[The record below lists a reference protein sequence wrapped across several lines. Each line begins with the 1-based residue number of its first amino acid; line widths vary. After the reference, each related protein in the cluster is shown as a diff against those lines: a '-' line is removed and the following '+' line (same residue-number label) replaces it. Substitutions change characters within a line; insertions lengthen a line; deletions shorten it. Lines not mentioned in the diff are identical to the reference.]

1 MLSRQG
7 FAHSTAIDS
16 SPVSATIRQEVITEE
31 GNLSDDETQRP
42 GNIDADLPPCL
53 CIDNNAPLLNVLWG
67 TANVIDD
74 VSPAEIGY
82 IRMTQNKLVL
92 SALGKKTKDAVKVP
106 FVLTL

>member
-1 MLSRQG
+1 MLSLQG

-16 SPVSATIRQEVITEE
+16 SPASATIRQEVITEE

-42 GNIDADLPPCL
+42 GNIEYGCWLTHASASINGPF
-53 CIDNNAPLLNVLWG
+53 LNVSWG

-106 FVLTL
+106 FVD